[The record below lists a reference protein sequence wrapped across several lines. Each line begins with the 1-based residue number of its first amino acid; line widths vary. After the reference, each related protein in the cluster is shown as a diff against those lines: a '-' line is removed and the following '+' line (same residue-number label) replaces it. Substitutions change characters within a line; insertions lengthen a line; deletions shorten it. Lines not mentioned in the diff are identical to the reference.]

1 VTLIEAVAFF
11 AANFAFIF
19 LKAFQ
24 QRNVMGAHY
33 ALIAVTSM
41 FMAAVE
47 VYVVWKIAHTGPT
60 LETVFTLGAAGG
72 SGACLATWLHKQ
84 TVHSQS

>member
-1 VTLIEAVAFF
+1 MTLIETVAFF

-33 ALIAVTSM
+33 VLIAMTSM

-47 VYVVWKIAHTGPT
+47 VYVVWKIASVGPT
-60 LETVFTLGAAGG
+60 VGAVLTLGAAGG

-84 TVHSQS
+84 AVREK